1 MNYQDFTEDSE
12 GKAGKGWSHSEN
24 IAEIILIFK
33 RKNETIVYITSYS
46 NCFKLPK
53 LKSQDKMINA

>member
-33 RKNETIVYITSYS
+33 RKNEIIVYITSYS
-46 NCFKLPK
+46 KTISNYQN
-53 LKSQDKMINA
+53 LKVKTK